1 MTNFSLD
8 DLRDNPAN
16 IASHLDEAF
25 KTDDLACIFKALNEA
40 MRAQNVSAL
49 ARTMGVRRERLYTT
63 FGGQIDPNFSRV
75 LKLLEGLDVQIT
87 IKPRQSRTAKAPQPT
102 LGRPRK
108 GEGNY

>member
-1 MTNFSLD
+1 MTEFSPE

-16 IASHLDEAF
+16 IASHLDKAF
-25 KTDDLACIFKALNEA
+25 KTDDLVCIFKAFNEA

-63 FGGQIDPNFSRV
+63 FGGEIDPDFSRV
-75 LKLLEGLDVQIT
+75 LKLLEALDVQIT
-87 IKPRQSRTAKAPQPT
+87 IKPRKIKTAKAPQPT

-108 GEGNY
+108 GEGA

>member
-1 MTNFSLD
+1 MTEFSPE

-16 IASHLDEAF
+16 IASHLDKAF
-25 KTDDLACIFKALNEA
+25 KTDDLVCIFKAFNEA
-40 MRAQNVSAL
+40 MRAQNVSAV

-63 FGGQIDPNFSRV
+63 FGGEIDPNFSRV

-87 IKPRQSRTAKAPQPT
+87 IKPRQVRTARPPLPK

-108 GEGNY
+108 PDDE